1 MKIQIH
7 QLNPE
12 IKLTKKRLKDIC
24 RVTCNEIGL
33 DTGSCDIIF
42 VDDPTLEKMHKIYL
56 NNPEPTDVITFDL
69 GEESVE
75 GEVYISV
82 DRAKEQS
89 GLYNVALDEEIIRLM
104 IHGLLHLKGFNDI
117 EDEDRKE
124 MKKEEYRLIE
134 LVKKQVIT

>member
-1 MKIQIH
+1 
-7 QLNPE
+7 
-12 IKLTKKRLKDIC
+12 
-24 RVTCNEIGL
+24 
-33 DTGSCDIIF
+33 
-42 VDDPTLEKMHKIYL
+42 MHKVYL

-75 GEVYISV
+75 GEIYISV

-89 GLYNVALDEEIIRLM
+89 CLYNVALDEEIIRLM

-134 LVKKQVIT
+134 LVKKQIIT